1 MTMSAIAFQ
10 LKKINPF
17 YIQVRRKSL
26 FSQLGQWVSDEERNH
41 LVWAGIAITAM
52 AVLFLPL
59 TMTAILLN
67 GSDFSLIIITMFSF
81 ALVVITNLSA
91 LPTRFTIPAFVVG
104 VLIDLLVIVASF
116 ALK

>member
-1 MTMSAIAFQ
+1 MSVIAFQ
-10 LKKINPF
+10 PKKINPF

-26 FSQLGQWVSDEERNH
+26 FSQLGQWVSDDERNH
-41 LVWAGIAITAM
+41 LVWAGISITAM

-59 TMTAILLN
+59 TITAILFN
-67 GSDFSLIIITMFSF
+67 GSDFSLIIITMISF

-91 LPTRFTIPAFVVG
+91 LPTRFTIPAFVAG
-104 VLIDLLVIVASF
+104 VLIDLLVILASF